1 MIEGNVD
8 AVRKIADFV
17 SEVGDDF
24 KASIEVGY
32 YTKGLDR
39 VHLFLE
45 REEMVCIAEELG
57 VELKANKTSET
68 QEWLYFKYNKVEF
81 GTLVYTK
88 EVEAVIKEEIANG

>member
-24 KASIEVGY
+24 TASVEIGY
-32 YTKGLDR
+32 YTKGLDH
-39 VHLFLE
+39 VQLFLE
-45 REEMVCIAEELG
+45 REEMACIAEELG
-57 VELKANKTSET
+57 VELKATNRSKT
-68 QEWLYFKYNKVEF
+68 QEWVYFKYNKVEF